1 MPTASRPFIASS
13 ATGIAAVTMAL
24 TGAPWWLILAAF
36 SCFALALVVM
46 GVQSVFPQESEH
58 RLAWWRDRRRH
69 QHLRRQTLVPRQPRA
84 GRRRAGEGTG
94 PVLGPGAGGE

>member
-1 MPTASRPFIASS
+1 MPTASRPFIAS
-13 ATGIAAVTMAL
+13 AGTGIVAATVAL
-24 TGAPWWLILAAF
+24 IGAPWWLTLAAF

-69 QHLRRQTLVPRQPRA
+69 QQLRRQTAVPRQSRTDRQRA
-84 GRRRAGEGTG
+84 GGGTG
-94 PVLGPGAGGE
+94 QGE